1 MGQLFGHLRNCSLYF
16 DPIMV
21 KDGESGH
28 HESYKQAILRGQ
40 NFIEIHWIIVDV
52 FQTQQT
58 LAIPTLD
65 CW

>member
-1 MGQLFGHLRNCSLYF
+1 
-16 DPIMV
+16 MV